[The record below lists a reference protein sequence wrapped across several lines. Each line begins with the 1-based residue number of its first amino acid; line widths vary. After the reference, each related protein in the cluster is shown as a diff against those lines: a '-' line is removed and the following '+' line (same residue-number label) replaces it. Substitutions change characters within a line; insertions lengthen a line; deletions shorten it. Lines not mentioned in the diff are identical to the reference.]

1 MTKLRE
7 PRSFEDAITRVLGYL
22 GADRAAEAVGKST
35 SMVRQWSDPDI
46 DTLPNLK
53 QAAALD
59 AACASETGEMPIGS
73 VYAVV
78 AMRLAGG
85 VRNHTP
91 GCPIDRLAELARETS
106 EAIDAYRAQH
116 KFPSPAQRSEAKR
129 ELAEMIEAAERAIAD
144 IEAQEAEQARPQAV
158 A

>member
-7 PRSFEDAITRVLGYL
+7 PRSFEDAITRILGCL
-22 GADRAAEAVGKST
+22 GADQAAEVVGKST
-35 SMVRQWSDPDI
+35 SMVRQWSDPDV
-46 DTLPNLK
+46 DALPNLK

-59 AACASETGEMPIGS
+59 AACAAETGEMPIGS

-78 AMRLAGG
+78 AVRLAGG

-91 GCPIDRLAELARETS
+91 GDPMDRMAELARETT
-106 EAIDAYRAQH
+106 EGIDAYLAHHRV
-116 KFPSPAQRSEAKR
+116 PSPAQATEAKR
-129 ELAEMIEAAERAIAD
+129 ELSEMIEAAERAIAD
-144 IEAQEAEQARPQAV
+144 IEAQQAAQARPQAV